1 MLIFIFIFQENSP
14 VLSMAYSPEMCYDV
28 AADSVLHTV
37 MGRITCSILLNFYKV
52 PYLREFL

>member
-1 MLIFIFIFQENSP
+1 
-14 VLSMAYSPEMCYDV
+14 MAYSPEMCYDV

-37 MGRITCSILLNFYKV
+37 MDRITYSILLNFYKV